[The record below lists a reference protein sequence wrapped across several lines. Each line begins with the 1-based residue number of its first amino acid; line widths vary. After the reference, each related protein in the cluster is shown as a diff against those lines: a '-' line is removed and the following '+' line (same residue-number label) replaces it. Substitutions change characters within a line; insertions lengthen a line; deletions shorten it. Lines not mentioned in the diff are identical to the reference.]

1 MRRLL
6 LYGLMAGSL
15 IIAAGCDDTKD
26 DPENN
31 NENKDKEKVEIT
43 VDKEYESLF
52 SEGIKAPRVEGEYEI
67 GFTAP
72 AAWTIS
78 AEQTKAAPSWISF
91 SPSSGAS
98 GKAKVTVKVE
108 ENASFDTRSAT
119 ITISSG
125 GVTKTLTLEQAAL
138 IAQKAKYEDFLG
150 NWIVTGTEHKF
161 FLGWDDLTE
170 LHTFSYSINILE
182 EEKGKTYYIENWE
195 TGATAEDRQHLWYGS
210 DKHADQTGGRS
221 IYDYYLNVI
230 HKSIDLTA
238 WYDADNG
245 TFHIDRQTFYTGD
258 SYTVEFLGSTQ
269 VGDERAYARG
279 QFAADVKETE
289 KYEYTICDFVMLE
302 GGTVLIKAH
311 DQTNSNLQG
320 LSFMGY
326 CQYWGWYPNTKYYNS
341 QFAFPYTM
349 VKNTP

>member
-1 MRRLL
+1 M

-15 IIAAGCDDTKD
+15 IIAAGCDNTKD

>member
-1 MRRLL
+1 M
-6 LYGLMAGSL
+6 LYGLMAGSF